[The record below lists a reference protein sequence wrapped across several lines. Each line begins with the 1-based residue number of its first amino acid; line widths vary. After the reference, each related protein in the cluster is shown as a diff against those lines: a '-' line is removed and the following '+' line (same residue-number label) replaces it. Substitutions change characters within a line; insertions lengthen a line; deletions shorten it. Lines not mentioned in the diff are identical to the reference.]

1 MFIVGSEPSELD
13 RYHSKMTDLQ
23 LLRTLVTERL
33 TAAAEKILVLVQKV
47 LLEQQH
53 ELLRRGEAEAS
64 ELCTIKQEVKD
75 EKLEEHL
82 QDEAVP
88 AGEDT
93 MEIKNEQLMINLEA
107 LKVELKKEDVQPST
121 SCELSESPPILKE
134 DSSSGSIS
142 CRVCGMVFSYH
153 GSLRNH
159 AEIHADDEH
168 CICGVCGE
176 LQVDK
181 QMLLQHLETHLK
193 IHICKFC
200 GKTFRRRLDLDVH
213 ARSHT
218 GEKPFV
224 CRICG
229 KCFSRKSNVEI
240 HMRTHTGDK
249 PHRREVCGKCFN
261 TSSMIRHLRTHSGE
275 KPFSCHVCH
284 KAFTASSDMKIHMRK
299 HTGERPYRCPI
310 CGESFTLSTPLKTP
324 HEASHGEAAILLR
337 PLRQSLQRCLLT
349 AASHEDA

>member
-1 MFIVGSEPSELD
+1 
-13 RYHSKMTDLQ
+13 
-23 LLRTLVTERL
+23 LLRTLVSSVDADQVHDSHL
-33 TAAAEKILVLVQKV
+33 YLA
-47 LLEQQH
+47 
-53 ELLRRGEAEAS
+53 

-88 AGEDT
+88 AGDDT
-93 MEIKNEQLMINLEA
+93 MEIKNEQLMINLEG
-107 LKVELKKEDVQPST
+107 LKVELEKDDVQPST

-168 CICGVCGE
+168 CICGE

-200 GKTFRRRLDLDVH
+200 GKTFRRRLDLDMH

-224 CRICG
+224 CR
-229 KCFSRKSNVEI
+229 
-240 HMRTHTGDK
+240 
-249 PHRREVCGKCFN
+249 VCGKC
-261 TSSMIRHLRTHSGE
+261 
-275 KPFSCHVCH
+275 
-284 KAFTASSDMKIHMRK
+284 
-299 HTGERPYRCPI
+299 
-310 CGESFTLSTPLKTP
+310 ST
-324 HEASHGEAAILLR
+324 
-337 PLRQSLQRCLLT
+337 
-349 AASHEDA
+349 